1 MSDVALRSMTSMH
14 SLNAMTSF
22 LAVANQKG
30 GVAKT
35 TNTINTAGALAER
48 GYEVLVIDADPQGY
62 LSRLLGLTNAYNT
75 DDTNLATAFKEPNQH
90 NLSGLVH
97 EHAEFNVVSSS
108 IEMFMLQQELI
119 ASGWKPRERL
129 SMLFNN
135 MDAAAYDFVVVDAPP
150 SLGVINDN
158 VLLACR
164 RMLLPVEADGTSVH
178 ALDIL
183 LNQIET
189 LEERYSAQI
198 TQAAVI
204 ISNVNYPLDNKQK
217 EMIEYFEETFKGR
230 CPVHQIRH
238 RAAIKR
244 SLDAEGSI
252 FGENAEETDM
262 TKNYLALAD
271 DLGQLVEVAAD
282 V

>member
-1 MSDVALRSMTSMH
+1 MH
-14 SLNAMTSF
+14 SWKAMTAF

-35 TNTINTAGALAER
+35 TNTINTAGALSER
-48 GYEVLVIDADPQGY
+48 GYEVLAIDADPQGY
-62 LSRLLGLTNAYNT
+62 LSRLLGFTSAYNT
-75 DDTNLATAFKEPNQH
+75 DESNLTTAFKEPNQH
-90 NLSGLVH
+90 GLSELVY
-97 EHAEFNVVSSS
+97 EHAEFDVVPSS

-119 ASGWKPRERL
+119 ASGWRPRERL
-129 SMLFNN
+129 SMLFDNLEGT
-135 MDAAAYDFVVVDAPP
+135 AYDFIVVDAPP

-164 RMLLPVEADGTSVH
+164 TMLLPVEADGTSVH

-189 LEERYSAQI
+189 LEERYSVQI

-204 ISNVNYPLDNKQK
+204 ISNINYPLDNEQR
-217 EMIEYFEETFKGR
+217 EMIEYFEETFEGR
-230 CPVHQIRH
+230 CPVHQVRH

-244 SLDAEGSI
+244 SLGAGGSI

-262 TKNYLALAD
+262 TDNYLALAE
-271 DLGQLVEVAAD
+271 DLGRSMEVTAN
-282 V
+282 VQ